1 MENIGLK
8 NYPCKSTNT
17 LFPECFLLKDVIF
30 RLNREELSTAESLKR
45 MNLASQDGLGQD
57 RLDMNTLQSL
67 VKMLQV
73 QAQDIAKLQ
82 SQVDYLM
89 VENQK
94 LSGLQQKVDSL
105 MMISSSYKPVMV
117 DNSTQMSRP
126 TTPLKKSPNETQN
139 SILRADGSHLN
150 PSLSFGH
157 ATLPNQTLNT
167 IEPETNDKFEL
178 QDVDQCNDVDELI
191 AIQELSE
198 VHEEDHEEK
207 PLTPRKSPVEESCIA
222 AKRIRDLGLSFID
235 KRDLYS
241 TVQSPRKDEPS
252 FWAIPKATA
261 APIACTSEYSLMLN
275 DKAMKYLSDEQLA
288 QMAANSPMNQ
298 SNTSSTS
305 SRTPVNLTRYGMP
318 ENNMSLGTE
327 KYLENY
333 HLRQNRPM

>member
-1 MENIGLK
+1 MFYILHRFNSGDFF
-8 NYPCKSTNT
+8 C
-17 LFPECFLLKDVIF
+17 
-30 RLNREELSTAESLKR
+30 RLNREDFSTAESLKR
-45 MNLASQDGLGQD
+45 MNLVSHDSLAQDK
-57 RLDMNTLQSL
+57 LDMSTLESL
-67 VKMLQV
+67 VKMLRV

-89 VENQK
+89 NENQK

-105 MMISSSYKPVMV
+105 TTIPTDSTNYRPKMV
-117 DNSTQMSRP
+117 DSSTQMSRP
-126 TTPLKKSPNETQN
+126 TTPLKKSFNQSQN

-157 ATLPNQTLNT
+157 VTQNQSLPLTTINT
-167 IEPETNDKFEL
+167 IEPTDKFEL

-191 AIQELSE
+191 ANQEQT
-198 VHEEDHEEK
+198 EEEEEEYDDN
-207 PLTPRKSPVEESCIA
+207 PMTPQKLPVEESCIA

-252 FWAIPKATA
+252 FWALPHASDPFKMSGPA
-261 APIACTSEYSLMLN
+261 APIASNSKHNLMLN
-275 DKAMKYLSDEQLA
+275 DKAMKYLSDEQLV
-288 QMAANSPMNQ
+288 QMAANSPLNQ
-298 SNTSSTS
+298 SNSSST

-327 KYLENY
+327 KFLEKYN
-333 HLRQNRPM
+333 LRQNRPM

>member
-1 MENIGLK
+1 
-8 NYPCKSTNT
+8 
-17 LFPECFLLKDVIF
+17 
-30 RLNREELSTAESLKR
+30 
-45 MNLASQDGLGQD
+45 MNLASSHDAQD
-57 RLDMNTLQSL
+57 RLDMSTLESL
-67 VKMLQV
+67 VKMLRV

-89 VENQK
+89 NENQK

-105 MMISSSYKPVMV
+105 MMINHHRPQMV
-117 DNSTQMSRP
+117 DSSTQMSRP
-126 TTPLKKSPNETQN
+126 TTPLKKSFNQSQN

-157 ATLPNQTLNT
+157 VTQNQSLPLT
-167 IEPETNDKFEL
+167 IEPTDKFEL

-191 AIQELSE
+191 ANQEQA
-198 VHEEDHEEK
+198 EEEEEYDDN
-207 PLTPRKSPVEESCIA
+207 PVTPQKLPVEESCIA

-252 FWAIPKATA
+252 LWALPHASDPFKMSGPA
-261 APIACTSEYSLMLN
+261 APIASTSDYSLMLN
-275 DKAMKYLSDEQLA
+275 DKAMKYLSDEQLV
-288 QMAANSPMNQ
+288 QMAANSPLNQ
-298 SNTSSTS
+298 SNSSSST

-327 KYLENY
+327 KFLENY
-333 HLRQNRPM
+333 HLRQSRPM

>member
-1 MENIGLK
+1 
-8 NYPCKSTNT
+8 
-17 LFPECFLLKDVIF
+17 
-30 RLNREELSTAESLKR
+30 
-45 MNLASQDGLGQD
+45 MNLAPLHDSVAQD
-57 RLDMNTLQSL
+57 RLDMSTLESL
-67 VKMLQV
+67 VKMLRV

-89 VENQK
+89 NENQK

-105 MMISSSYKPVMV
+105 MMTNHHRPQMV
-117 DNSTQMSRP
+117 DSSTQMSRP
-126 TTPLKKSPNETQN
+126 TTPLKKSFNQSQN

-157 ATLPNQTLNT
+157 MTQNQSLPLT
-167 IEPETNDKFEL
+167 IEPTDKFEL

-191 AIQELSE
+191 ANQEQAE
-198 VHEEDHEEK
+198 EEDEEYDDN
-207 PLTPRKSPVEESCIA
+207 PVTPQKLPIEESCIA

-252 FWAIPKATA
+252 LWALPHASDPFKMSGPA
-261 APIACTSEYSLMLN
+261 APIASTSDYSLMLN
-275 DKAMKYLSDEQLA
+275 DKAMKYLSDEQLV
-288 QMAANSPMNQ
+288 QMAANSPLNQ
-298 SNTSSTS
+298 SNSSSLT

-327 KYLENY
+327 KFLENY
-333 HLRQNRPM
+333 HLRQSRPM

>member
-1 MENIGLK
+1 MVFF
-8 NYPCKSTNT
+8 Y
-17 LFPECFLLKDVIF
+17 
-30 RLNREELSTAESLKR
+30 RLNREDISTAESLKR
-45 MNLASQDGLGQD
+45 MNLASSHDAQD
-57 RLDMNTLQSL
+57 RLDMSTLESL
-67 VKMLQV
+67 VKMLRV

-89 VENQK
+89 NENQK

-105 MMISSSYKPVMV
+105 MMINHHRPQMV
-117 DNSTQMSRP
+117 DSSTQMSRP
-126 TTPLKKSPNETQN
+126 TTPLKKSFNQSQN

-157 ATLPNQTLNT
+157 VTQNQSLPLT
-167 IEPETNDKFEL
+167 IEPTDKFEL

-191 AIQELSE
+191 ANQEQA
-198 VHEEDHEEK
+198 EEEEEEYDDN
-207 PLTPRKSPVEESCIA
+207 PVTPQKLPVEESCIA

-252 FWAIPKATA
+252 LWALPHASDPFKMSGPA
-261 APIACTSEYSLMLN
+261 APIASTSDYSLMLN
-275 DKAMKYLSDEQLA
+275 DKAMKYLSDEQLV
-288 QMAANSPMNQ
+288 QMAANSPLNQ
-298 SNTSSTS
+298 SNSSSST

-327 KYLENY
+327 KFLENY
-333 HLRQNRPM
+333 HLRQSRPM

>member
-1 MENIGLK
+1 MVFF
-8 NYPCKSTNT
+8 Y
-17 LFPECFLLKDVIF
+17 
-30 RLNREELSTAESLKR
+30 RLNREDISTAESLKR
-45 MNLASQDGLGQD
+45 MNLASSHDAQD
-57 RLDMNTLQSL
+57 RLDMSTLESL
-67 VKMLQV
+67 VKMLRV

-89 VENQK
+89 NENQK

-105 MMISSSYKPVMV
+105 MMINHHRPQMV
-117 DNSTQMSRP
+117 DSSTQMSRP
-126 TTPLKKSPNETQN
+126 TTPLKKSFNQSQN

-157 ATLPNQTLNT
+157 VTQNQSLPLT
-167 IEPETNDKFEL
+167 IEPTDKFEL

-191 AIQELSE
+191 ANQEQA
-198 VHEEDHEEK
+198 EEEEYDDN
-207 PLTPRKSPVEESCIA
+207 PVTPQKLPIEESCIA

-252 FWAIPKATA
+252 LWALPHASDPFKMSGPA
-261 APIACTSEYSLMLN
+261 APIASTSDYSLMLN
-275 DKAMKYLSDEQLA
+275 DKAMKYLSDEQLV
-288 QMAANSPMNQ
+288 QMAANSPLNQ
-298 SNTSSTS
+298 SNSSSST

-327 KYLENY
+327 KFLENY
-333 HLRQNRPM
+333 HLRQSRPM

>member
-1 MENIGLK
+1 
-8 NYPCKSTNT
+8 
-17 LFPECFLLKDVIF
+17 
-30 RLNREELSTAESLKR
+30 
-45 MNLASQDGLGQD
+45 MNLASSHDAQD
-57 RLDMNTLQSL
+57 RLDMSTLESL
-67 VKMLQV
+67 VKMLRV

-89 VENQK
+89 NENQK

-105 MMISSSYKPVMV
+105 MMTNHPNRPQMV
-117 DNSTQMSRP
+117 DSSTQMSRP
-126 TTPLKKSPNETQN
+126 TTPLKKSFNQSQN

-157 ATLPNQTLNT
+157 VTQNQSLPLTTINT
-167 IEPETNDKFEL
+167 IEPTDKFEL

-191 AIQELSE
+191 ANQEQT
-198 VHEEDHEEK
+198 EEEEEEYDDN
-207 PLTPRKSPVEESCIA
+207 PMTPQKLPVEESCIA

-252 FWAIPKATA
+252 FWALPHASDPFKMSGPA
-261 APIACTSEYSLMLN
+261 APIASTSEYSLMLN
-275 DKAMKYLSDEQLA
+275 DKAMKYLSDEQLV
-288 QMAANSPMNQ
+288 QMAANSPLNQ
-298 SNTSSTS
+298 SNSSST

-327 KYLENY
+327 KFLEKYN
-333 HLRQNRPM
+333 LRQNRRM

>member
-1 MENIGLK
+1 
-8 NYPCKSTNT
+8 
-17 LFPECFLLKDVIF
+17 
-30 RLNREELSTAESLKR
+30 
-45 MNLASQDGLGQD
+45 MNLASSHDAQD
-57 RLDMNTLQSL
+57 RLDMSTLESL
-67 VKMLQV
+67 VKMLRV

-89 VENQK
+89 NENQK

-105 MMISSSYKPVMV
+105 TTIPTDSTNYRPKMV
-117 DNSTQMSRP
+117 DSSTQMSRP
-126 TTPLKKSPNETQN
+126 TTPLKKSFNQSQN

-157 ATLPNQTLNT
+157 MTQNQSLPLT
-167 IEPETNDKFEL
+167 IEPTDKFEL

-191 AIQELSE
+191 ANQEQA
-198 VHEEDHEEK
+198 EEEEYDDN
-207 PLTPRKSPVEESCIA
+207 PVTPQKLPIEESCIA

-252 FWAIPKATA
+252 LWALPHASDPFKMSGPA
-261 APIACTSEYSLMLN
+261 APIASTSDYSLMLN
-275 DKAMKYLSDEQLA
+275 DKAMKYLSDEQLV
-288 QMAANSPMNQ
+288 QMAANSPLNQ
-298 SNTSSTS
+298 SNSSST

-327 KYLENY
+327 KFLENY
-333 HLRQNRPM
+333 HLRQSRPM

>member
-1 MENIGLK
+1 
-8 NYPCKSTNT
+8 
-17 LFPECFLLKDVIF
+17 
-30 RLNREELSTAESLKR
+30 
-45 MNLASQDGLGQD
+45 MNLASSHDAQD
-57 RLDMNTLQSL
+57 RLDMSTLESL
-67 VKMLQV
+67 VKMLRV

-89 VENQK
+89 NENQK

-105 MMISSSYKPVMV
+105 MMINHHRPQMV
-117 DNSTQMSRP
+117 DSSTQMSRP
-126 TTPLKKSPNETQN
+126 TTPLKKSFNQSQN

-157 ATLPNQTLNT
+157 VTQNQSLPLT
-167 IEPETNDKFEL
+167 IEPTDKFEL

-191 AIQELSE
+191 ANQEQAE
-198 VHEEDHEEK
+198 EEDEEYDDN
-207 PLTPRKSPVEESCIA
+207 PVTPQKLPIEESCIA

-252 FWAIPKATA
+252 LWALPHASDPFKMSGPA
-261 APIACTSEYSLMLN
+261 APIASTSDYSLMLN
-275 DKAMKYLSDEQLA
+275 DKAMKYLSDEQLV
-288 QMAANSPMNQ
+288 QMAANSPLNQ
-298 SNTSSTS
+298 SNSSSST

-327 KYLENY
+327 KFLENY
-333 HLRQNRPM
+333 HLRQSRPM

>member
-1 MENIGLK
+1 
-8 NYPCKSTNT
+8 
-17 LFPECFLLKDVIF
+17 
-30 RLNREELSTAESLKR
+30 
-45 MNLASQDGLGQD
+45 MNLASSHDAQD
-57 RLDMNTLQSL
+57 RLDMSTLESL
-67 VKMLQV
+67 VKMLRV

-89 VENQK
+89 NENQK

-105 MMISSSYKPVMV
+105 MMTNHHRPQMV
-117 DNSTQMSRP
+117 DSSTQMSRP
-126 TTPLKKSPNETQN
+126 TTPLKKSFNQSQN

-157 ATLPNQTLNT
+157 VTQNQSLPLT
-167 IEPETNDKFEL
+167 IEPTDKFEL

-191 AIQELSE
+191 ANQEQAE
-198 VHEEDHEEK
+198 EEDEEYDDN
-207 PLTPRKSPVEESCIA
+207 PVTPQKLPIEESCIA

-252 FWAIPKATA
+252 LWALPHASDPFKMSGPA
-261 APIACTSEYSLMLN
+261 APIASTSDYSLMLN
-275 DKAMKYLSDEQLA
+275 DKAMKYLSDEQLV
-288 QMAANSPMNQ
+288 QMAANSPLNQ
-298 SNTSSTS
+298 SNSSSST

-327 KYLENY
+327 KFLENY
-333 HLRQNRPM
+333 HLRQSRPM